1 MSDEHELDDTN
12 VLTEN
17 YLKDLL
23 KLVEEIEE
31 D

>member
-1 MSDEHELDDTN
+1 MSDEYELDDTN

-23 KLVEEIEE
+23 KLVEELEE

>member
-1 MSDEHELDDTN
+1 MSDEYELDDTN

-23 KLVEEIEE
+23 KLVEIEE